1 MLKIRD
7 LDCQQ
12 SYLESLNDEKA
23 ENLVVGAG
31 TTIIAFTT
39 GSFAAY
45 DDTGASIDARSLS
58 TSSISLDPAGNKIVT
73 AGTLIQAIVKPSKK
87 N

>member
-31 TTIIAFTT
+31 TTAFILTT
-39 GSFAAY
+39 GTAAVY
-45 DDTGASIDARSLS
+45 DDTGASIDAS
-58 TSSISLDPAGNKIVT
+58 TISTAAITVDPSGKKILT
-73 AGTLIQAIVKPSKK
+73 GGTLIQVTVKPFKK